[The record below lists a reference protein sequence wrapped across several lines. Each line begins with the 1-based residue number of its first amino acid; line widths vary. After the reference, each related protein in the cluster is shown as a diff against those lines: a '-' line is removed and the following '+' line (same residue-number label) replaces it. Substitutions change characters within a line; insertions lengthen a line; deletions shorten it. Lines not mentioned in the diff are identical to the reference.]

1 MEAVLELW
9 GWGGAEGGSALSSPC
24 PNVTVCPHSFHAEPR
39 GGEERRED
47 LPVHAPQAAAHLVTP
62 GRLAPAGV
70 CPLTHTLCEAGGGE
84 GGGEHRTPPVG
95 WSTKPSFTPI
105 GPRVPGSLSH
115 LPACGM
121 QVWGAQ
127 SWGGGGPPLT
137 PHPCPIGT
145 TCASGTPPSSTP
157 CTASAGS
164 APPPPGRTL
173 LPSDLGSTK
182 VSLLISHRHRRW
194 WAARPLRLRLL

>member
-1 MEAVLELW
+1 MEPALLIQAWQKASAGKERGVEAVLELW
-9 GWGGAEGGSALSSPC
+9 GWGGAEGGPALCSPC

-105 GPRVPGSLSH
+105 GPRVPDSLSH

-127 SWGGGGPPLT
+127 SVCVG
-137 PHPCPIGT
+137 GT
-145 TCASGTPPSSTP
+145 TSDPPS
-157 CTASAGS
+157 
-164 APPPPGRTL
+164 
-173 LPSDLGSTK
+173 LP
-182 VSLLISHRHRRW
+182 HRHNLRFWNTAFFDAVHCERRK
-194 WAARPLRLRLL
+194 RSPTTR